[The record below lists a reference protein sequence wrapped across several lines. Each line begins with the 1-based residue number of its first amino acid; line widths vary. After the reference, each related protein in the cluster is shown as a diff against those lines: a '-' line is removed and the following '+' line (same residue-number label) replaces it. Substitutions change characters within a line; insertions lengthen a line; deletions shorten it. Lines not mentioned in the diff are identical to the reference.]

1 MPDVLVFM
9 FVPALF
15 VISFLFITNSYTDS
29 EKKTG
34 KVCLFLSIILT
45 IWCVFYLK
53 QDWRSFKRTVTIQTA
68 FDRDIFEYNGCIHNA
83 NTLFGKD
90 FEDGQSIDILVR
102 DKGPYIGL
110 MPTGSEVDK
119 IFLNGEEQ

>member
-1 MPDVLVFM
+1 MPDVFVFM

-15 VISFLFITNSYTDS
+15 VISFLLIPDGCTNS
-29 EKKTG
+29 EQKFG
-34 KVCLFLSIILT
+34 KVCLFLAIILT
-45 IWCVFYLK
+45 VWWVFYIRS
-53 QDWRSFKRTVTIQTA
+53 DWRSFKHTVTIQTA
-68 FDRDIFEYNGCIHNA
+68 FDRDMFEYDGCVHNA

-110 MPTGSEVDK
+110 MPTGPNVK
-119 IFLNGEEQ
+119 KVFLNE